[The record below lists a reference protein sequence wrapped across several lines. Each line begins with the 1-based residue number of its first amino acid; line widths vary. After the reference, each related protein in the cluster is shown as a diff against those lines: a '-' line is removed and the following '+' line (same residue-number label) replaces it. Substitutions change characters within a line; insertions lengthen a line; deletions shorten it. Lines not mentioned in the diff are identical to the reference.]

1 MNHIINN
8 NNNNGLHKTGTYF
21 PVKKYLPTNQ
31 IMIRSSS
38 NLNSGHYYVG
48 QPFFLCVYNWVVHTC
63 SVMVNQ
69 ITQVLQERNTNDA
82 ERIQCLES
90 QLTQMEQQLE
100 NLTDKQKKKTVSED
114 MFIDSKTNFIIY
126 PQPMWMDTTD
136 TYMNCI

>member
-1 MNHIINN
+1 
-8 NNNNGLHKTGTYF
+8 
-21 PVKKYLPTNQ
+21 
-31 IMIRSSS
+31 
-38 NLNSGHYYVG
+38 
-48 QPFFLCVYNWVVHTC
+48 
-63 SVMVNQ
+63 MVNQ
-69 ITQVLQERNTNDA
+69 ITQVLQERNTKDA

-90 QLTQMEQQLE
+90 QLSQMEQQSE